1 MGIALIAIPISYVFS
16 IPIVI
21 ALAIYLSRD
30 KGKIRQFVGTYL
42 ALYLI
47 MRLSL
52 AFIAYLNMEDK
63 ASNHFFDAFGYI
75 LVIAFYLVP
84 TIVYVSMV
92 GIRYYRHLRHDLA
105 FLILIS
111 SVTAFLALS
120 YNAMLYLLP
129 LYIIVHLLTMKN
141 LRLQAYLSAGA
152 AAAYLIVGIV
162 VPSTN
167 LTKTVDQQ
175 RSEKSVSD
183 ARDYVKY
190 FKMLAYDE
198 KDLRLQITSHRE
210 GDKKYKFKIVSR
222 DYATQEILAVE
233 DGAQRYFDEKS
244 HADRDLI
251 ETKDRKVLQEN
262 LTSILE
268 RYVGVDLENQLKSTK
283 YKEAIRHVS
292 YTVNTDKVSMTPYSF
307 PQPII
312 YIGLNKDAKIEDE
325 SEFLKMMSD
334 LGMFK
339 NFKDTHQVLAITDQG
354 SEILEDYHLMLK
366 RGIKPYL
373 SQYQVQIKDG
383 KLVEARK
390 LANR

>member
-1 MGIALIAIPISYVFS
+1 MGIALLAIPISYMIS

-47 MRLSL
+47 VRLSL
-52 AFIAYLNMEDK
+52 AFMMYLNMEDK
-63 ASNHFFDAFGYI
+63 GSGHGIDAFGYI

-84 TIVYVSMV
+84 TIIYVSIV

-120 YNAMLYLLP
+120 YNQMLYLIL
-129 LYIIVHLLTMKN
+129 LYVMIHLVMRKN

-152 AAAYLIVGIV
+152 AVAYLIIGMA
-162 VPSTN
+162 VPSTD

-175 RSEKSVSD
+175 RSEKSISD
-183 ARDYVKY
+183 ASEYVKY

-198 KDLRLQITSHRE
+198 KDLRLQITSYKE
-210 GDKKYKFKIVSR
+210 GEKEYKFKISSR
-222 DYATQEILAVE
+222 DYTTPEILAVE
-233 DGAQRYFDEKS
+233 HREQSFYDDNNFAYRKT
-244 HADRDLI
+244 I
-251 ETKDRKVLQEN
+251 ETKDRKALQEN
-262 LTSILE
+262 LSMILE
-268 RYVGVDLENQLKSTK
+268 RYVGIDLENQLKSTK

-292 YTVNTDKVSMTPYSF
+292 YTVNTDKVDMTPYSF

-312 YIGLNKDAKIEDE
+312 YIGLNKDMKIDE
-325 SEFLKMMSD
+325 AEFMKMMSD

-339 NFKDTHQVLAITDQG
+339 NFKDTYQVLAITDQG
-354 SEILEDYHLMLK
+354 SEILEDYHLTLK

-373 SQYQVQIKDG
+373 SQYQIQIKDG

-390 LANR
+390 LENR

>member
-1 MGIALIAIPISYVFS
+1 MGIALIAIPISYMFS

-47 MRLSL
+47 ARLSL
-52 AFIAYLNMEDK
+52 AFMMYLNMEDK
-63 ASNHFFDAFGYI
+63 GSGHGIDAFGYI

-92 GIRYYRHLRHDLA
+92 GIRYYRHLRHDLS

-120 YNAMLYLLP
+120 YNMMLYLLP
-129 LYIIVHLLTMKN
+129 LYIIAHLMTMKN

-152 AAAYLIVGIV
+152 AVAYLIIGMA
-162 VPSTN
+162 VPSTD

-175 RSEKSVSD
+175 RSEKSISD
-183 ARDYVKY
+183 ASEYVKY

-198 KDLRLQITSHRE
+198 KDLRLQITSYKE
-210 GDKKYKFKIVSR
+210 GEKEYKFKIASR
-222 DYATQEILAVE
+222 DYTTPELLAVE
-233 DGAQRYFDEKS
+233 
-244 HADRDLI
+244 HRDQSFYDDNNFAYRKTI
-251 ETKDRKVLQEN
+251 EIKDRKALQEN
-262 LTSILE
+262 LTDILE
-268 RYVGVDLENQLKSTK
+268 RYVGIDLENQLKSTK

-292 YTVNTDKVSMTPYSF
+292 YTVNTDKVDMTPYSF

-312 YIGLNKDAKIEDE
+312 YIGLNKDTKIDE
-325 SEFLKMMSD
+325 AELMKMMSD

-339 NFKDTHQVLAITDQG
+339 NFKDTYQVLAITDQG
-354 SEILEDYHLMLK
+354 SEILEDYYLMLK

-373 SQYQVQIKDG
+373 SQYQIQIENG

-390 LANR
+390 LENR

>member
-1 MGIALIAIPISYVFS
+1 MGIALIAIPISYMFS
-16 IPIVI
+16 IPIVV

-47 MRLSL
+47 VRLSL
-52 AFIAYLNMEDK
+52 AFMMYLNMEDK
-63 ASNHFFDAFGYI
+63 GSGHGIDAFGYI

-84 TIVYVSMV
+84 TIVYVLMV

-120 YNAMLYLLP
+120 YNMMLYLLP

-167 LTKTVDQQ
+167 LTKTIDQQ

-183 ARDYVKY
+183 ASDYVKY
-190 FKMLAYDE
+190 FKMLAYGE
-198 KDLRLQITSHRE
+198 KDIRLQITSYKE
-210 GDKKYKFKIVSR
+210 GAKEYKFKIASR
-222 DYATQEILAVE
+222 DYTTPELLAVE
-233 DGAQRYFDEKS
+233 HRDKS
-244 HADRDLI
+244 FYDDNNFAYRKTI
-251 ETKDRKVLQEN
+251 ETKDRKALQEN
-262 LTSILE
+262 LTDILE
-268 RYVGVDLENQLKSTK
+268 RYVSIDLENNLKSTK

-292 YTVNTDKVSMTPYSF
+292 YTVNTDKVSMTLYSF

-312 YIGLNKDAKIEDE
+312 YIGLNKDMKIDE
-325 SEFLKMMSD
+325 AEFMKTMSD

-339 NFKDTHQVLAITDQG
+339 NFKDTYQVLAITDQG

-390 LANR
+390 LENR

>member
-1 MGIALIAIPISYVFS
+1 MGIALIAIPISYAIS

-21 ALAIYLSRD
+21 ALAIYVSRD
-30 KGKIRQFVGTYL
+30 KGKIRQYVGTYF

-52 AFIAYLNMEDK
+52 AFMMYLNMEDK
-63 ASNHFFDAFGYI
+63 ESSHFFDAFGYI
-75 LVIAFYLVP
+75 LVIAIYLVP
-84 TIVYVSMV
+84 TIIYVLMV
-92 GIRYYRHLRHDLA
+92 GMRYYRHLRHDLA

-120 YNAMLYLLP
+120 YNRMLYLIP
-129 LYIIVHLLTMKN
+129 LYIIIHLITRKN
-141 LRLQAYLSAGA
+141 LRLQAYLSAGS
-152 AAAYLIVGIV
+152 AAAYLIVGMTI
-162 VPSTN
+162 PSTD
-167 LTKTVDQQ
+167 LTKTVEQL

-183 ARDYVKY
+183 ADEYVKY
-190 FKMLAYDE
+190 FRMLAYDE
-198 KDLRLQITSHRE
+198 KDLRLQITSYKE
-210 GDKKYKFKIVSR
+210 GDKKYKFKISSR
-222 DYATQEILAVE
+222 DYATLEILAVE
-233 DGAQRYFDEKS
+233 DGAQRYYDKKS

-268 RYVGVDLENQLKSTK
+268 RYVGIDLENQLRSTK
-283 YKEAIRHVS
+283 YKEDIRHVS

-312 YIGLNKDAKIEDE
+312 YIGLNKDTKIDE
-325 SEFLKMMSD
+325 AEFMKTMSD

-339 NFKDTHQVLAITDQG
+339 NFKDTYQVLAVTDQG

-373 SQYQVQIKDG
+373 SQYQIQIKDG

-390 LANR
+390 LENR

>member
-1 MGIALIAIPISYVFS
+1 MGIALIAIPISYMFS

-42 ALYLI
+42 ALYLVA
-47 MRLSL
+47 RLSL
-52 AFIAYLNMEDK
+52 AFMAYLNMEDK
-63 ASNHFFDAFGYI
+63 GSGHGIDAFGYI

-111 SVTAFLALS
+111 SVTAFLTLS
-120 YNAMLYLLP
+120 YNTMLYLLP
-129 LYIIVHLLTMKN
+129 LYIIVHLMTMKN

-167 LTKTVDQQ
+167 LTKTVDQL
-175 RSEKSVSD
+175 RSEKSEAD
-183 ARDYVKY
+183 ANEYVKY
-190 FKMLAYDE
+190 FKMLAYGE
-198 KDLRLQITSHRE
+198 KDLRLQITSYKE
-210 GDKKYKFKIVSR
+210 GAKEYKFKIASR
-222 DYATQEILAVE
+222 DYTTPELLAVE
-233 DGAQRYFDEKS
+233 HRDKS
-244 HADRDLI
+244 FYDDNNFAYRKTI
-251 ETKDRKVLQEN
+251 ETKDRKALQEN
-262 LTSILE
+262 LRMILE
-268 RYVGVDLENQLKSTK
+268 RYVSIDLENQLKSTK

-292 YTVNTDKVSMTPYSF
+292 YTVNTDKVDMTPYSF

-312 YIGLNKDAKIEDE
+312 YIGLNKDMKIDE
-325 SEFLKMMSD
+325 AEFMKTMSD

-339 NFKDTHQVLAITDQG
+339 NFKDTYQVLAITDQG

-373 SQYQVQIKDG
+373 SQYQIQIENG

-390 LANR
+390 LENR

>member
-1 MGIALIAIPISYVFS
+1 MGIALIAIPISYAIS

-30 KGKIRQFVGTYL
+30 KGKIRQYVGTYF

-47 MRLSL
+47 ARSSL
-52 AFIAYLNMEDK
+52 AIMAYLNLEDK
-63 ASNHFFDAFGYI
+63 SSGHGIEAFGDI
-75 LVIAFYLVP
+75 LVIAIYLVP
-84 TIVYVSMV
+84 TIVYVSIV

-120 YNAMLYLLP
+120 YNQMLYLIL
-129 LYIIVHLLTMKN
+129 LYVMIHLVMRKN

-152 AAAYLIVGIV
+152 AVAYLIIGMA
-162 VPSTN
+162 VPSTD

-175 RSEKSVSD
+175 RSEKSISD
-183 ARDYVKY
+183 AREYVKY

-198 KDLRLQITSHRE
+198 KDLRLQITSYKE
-210 GDKKYKFKIVSR
+210 GEKEYKFKISSR
-222 DYATQEILAVE
+222 DYTTPEILAVE
-233 DGAQRYFDEKS
+233 HREQSFYDDNNFAYRKT
-244 HADRDLI
+244 I
-251 ETKDRKVLQEN
+251 ETKDRKALQEN
-262 LTSILE
+262 LSMILE
-268 RYVGVDLENQLKSTK
+268 RYVGIDLENQLKSTK

-312 YIGLNKDAKIEDE
+312 YIGLNKDMKIDE
-325 SEFLKMMSD
+325 AEFMKMMSD

-339 NFKDTHQVLAITDQG
+339 NFKDTYQVLAITDQG

-373 SQYQVQIKDG
+373 SQYQIQIKDG
-383 KLVEARK
+383 KLVEARR
-390 LANR
+390 LENR

>member
-1 MGIALIAIPISYVFS
+1 MGIALLAIPISYMIS

-21 ALAIYLSRD
+21 ALAIYVSGD
-30 KGKIRQFVGTYL
+30 KGKIRQHVGTYF

-47 MRLSL
+47 ARSSL
-52 AFIAYLNMEDK
+52 AIIAYLNLEDK
-63 ASNHFFDAFGYI
+63 SSGHGIEAFGDI
-75 LVIAFYLVP
+75 LVIAIYLVP
-84 TIVYVSMV
+84 TIAYVSIV

-120 YNAMLYLLP
+120 YNMMLYLLI

-152 AAAYLIVGIV
+152 AAVYLIVGIAA
-162 VPSTN
+162 PSTD

-183 ARDYVKY
+183 ASDYVKY

-198 KDLRLQITSHRE
+198 KDLRLQITSYKE
-210 GDKKYKFKIVSR
+210 GDKEYKFKISSR
-222 DYATQEILAVE
+222 DYETPEISAVE
-233 DGAQRYFDEKS
+233 
-244 HADRDLI
+244 HRDQSFYDDNNFAYRKTI
-251 ETKDRKVLQEN
+251 ETNDRKSLQEN
-262 LTSILE
+262 LTDILE
-268 RYVGVDLENQLKSTK
+268 RYVGIDLENQLKSTK

-292 YTVNTDKVSMTPYSF
+292 YTVNTDKVDMTPYSF

-312 YIGLNKDAKIEDE
+312 YIGLNKDMKIDE
-325 SEFLKMMSD
+325 SEFMKMMSD

-339 NFKDTHQVLAITDQG
+339 NFKDTYQVLAITDQG
-354 SEILEDYHLMLK
+354 SEIIEDYHLMLK

-373 SQYQVQIKDG
+373 SQYQIQIKDG
-383 KLVEARK
+383 KLVEARR
-390 LANR
+390 LENR

>member
-1 MGIALIAIPISYVFS
+1 MGIALLAIPISYMFS

-30 KGKIRQFVGTYL
+30 KGTIRQFVGTYL

-47 MRLSL
+47 ARLSL
-52 AFIAYLNMEDK
+52 SFMAYLNMEDK
-63 ASNHFFDAFGYI
+63 GSGHGIDAFGYI

-84 TIVYVSMV
+84 TIIYVSMV

-120 YNAMLYLLP
+120 YNMILYLLP

-162 VPSTN
+162 APSTN
-167 LTKTVDQQ
+167 LTKTVDQL
-175 RSEKSVSD
+175 RSEKSAED
-183 ARDYVKY
+183 AKEYVKY
-190 FKMLAYDE
+190 FKMLAYGE
-198 KDLRLQITSHRE
+198 KDIRLQITSYKE
-210 GDKKYKFKIVSR
+210 GDMEYKFKISSR
-222 DYATQEILAVE
+222 DYTTPELLAVE
-233 DGAQRYFDEKS
+233 
-244 HADRDLI
+244 HRDQSFYDNNDFAYRKTI
-251 ETKDRKVLQEN
+251 ETKDRKALQEN
-262 LTSILE
+262 LTDILE
-268 RYVGVDLENQLKSTK
+268 RYVSIDLENQLKSTK

-292 YTVNTDKVSMTPYSF
+292 YTVNTDKVDMTPYSF

-312 YIGLNKDAKIEDE
+312 YIGLNKDMKIDE
-325 SEFLKMMSD
+325 SEFMKMMSD

-339 NFKDTHQVLAITDQG
+339 NFKDTYQVLAITDQG

-373 SQYQVQIKDG
+373 AQYQIRVEDG

-390 LANR
+390 LENR

>member
-1 MGIALIAIPISYVFS
+1 MGIALIAIPISYAIS

-47 MRLSL
+47 VTSSL
-52 AFIAYLNMEDK
+52 LLMAYLNMEDRL
-63 ASNHFFDAFGYI
+63 SNHFFDAFGYI
-75 LVIAFYLVP
+75 LAISIYLIP
-84 TIVYVSMV
+84 TIVYVSIV
-92 GIRYYRHLRHDLA
+92 SIRYYRHLRHDLA

-120 YNAMLYLLP
+120 YNMMLYLLP
-129 LYIIVHLLTMKN
+129 LYVIVHLLTMKN

-167 LTKTVDQQ
+167 LTKTVNQL

-183 ARDYVKY
+183 ANEYVKY
-190 FKMLAYDE
+190 FKMLAYGE
-198 KDLRLQITSHRE
+198 KDLRLQITSYKE

-222 DYATQEILAVE
+222 DYATLEILAVE
-233 DGAQRYFDEKS
+233 DGAQRYFDKKS

-251 ETKDRKVLQEN
+251 ETKDRKALQEN
-262 LTSILE
+262 LTDILE
-268 RYVGVDLENQLKSTK
+268 RYVGIDLENQLKSTK
-283 YKEAIRHVS
+283 YKEAIRYVS
-292 YTVNTDKVSMTPYSF
+292 YTVNTDKVDMTPYSF

-312 YIGLNKDAKIEDE
+312 YIGLNKDMKIDE
-325 SEFLKMMSD
+325 AEFMKMMSD

-339 NFKDTHQVLAITDQG
+339 NFKDTYQVLAITDQG

-373 SQYQVQIKDG
+373 SQYQIEIKDG

-390 LANR
+390 LENR

>member
-1 MGIALIAIPISYVFS
+1 MIS
-16 IPIVI
+16 IPIII
-21 ALAIYLSRD
+21 ALAIYLSGD
-30 KGKIRQFVGTYL
+30 KGKIRQYVGTYF

-47 MRLSL
+47 ARSSL
-52 AFIAYLNMEDK
+52 AFMMYLNMEDK
-63 ASNHFFDAFGYI
+63 GSGHGIDAFGYI

-92 GIRYYRHLRHDLA
+92 GIRYYRHLRHDLS

-120 YNAMLYLLP
+120 YNMMLYLLP
-129 LYIIVHLLTMKN
+129 LYIIVHLMTMKN

-152 AAAYLIVGIV
+152 AVAYLIIGMA
-162 VPSTN
+162 VPSTD

-175 RSEKSVSD
+175 RSEKSISD
-183 ARDYVKY
+183 ASEYVKY

-198 KDLRLQITSHRE
+198 KDLRLQITSYKE
-210 GDKKYKFKIVSR
+210 GEKEYKFKISSR
-222 DYATQEILAVE
+222 DYTTPEILAVE
-233 DGAQRYFDEKS
+233 HREQSFYDDNNFAYRKT
-244 HADRDLI
+244 I
-251 ETKDRKVLQEN
+251 ETKDRKALQEN
-262 LTSILE
+262 LSMILE
-268 RYVGVDLENQLKSTK
+268 RYVGIDLENQLKSTK

-292 YTVNTDKVSMTPYSF
+292 YTVNTDKVDMTPYSF

-312 YIGLNKDAKIEDE
+312 YIGLNKDMKIDE
-325 SEFLKMMSD
+325 SEFMKTMSD

-339 NFKDTHQVLAITDQG
+339 NFKDTYQVLAITDQG

-373 SQYQVQIKDG
+373 SQYQIELKDG
-383 KLVEARK
+383 KIVEARK
-390 LANR
+390 LENR